1 MSTLDGQAAAPGD
14 LRVQETSQVDA
25 VAGGEGSLV
34 LPPEVI
40 GQLGR
45 ALAERAR
52 SGEPVRL
59 TGPGGWLTG
68 LMGQVLQAGLAAELD
83 AHLGYARGDAAG
95 NGSGNSRN
103 GAVTR
108 TVATEAG
115 PLEVAVPRDRAGTFA
130 PALLGKGER
139 RSDGINAQVTSLYA
153 KGLSVRDIARHLRT
167 AMGVEMSHD
176 TVSRITDAV
185 LDEMRAWQA
194 RPLEA
199 VYPVAW
205 IDAMM
210 ARVRD
215 GQSVR
220 NKAVNI
226 AIGADCEGTRH
237 VLGIWVA
244 REEGAKTSWAP
255 ALAQMRNRGLE
266 DVIICCCD
274 GLSGLGEEIA
284 VTWPRA
290 TVQTCVVHLIRAAN
304 RYASYQDR
312 KALSAA
318 LRPVYTAADADA
330 AQLALL
336 ELADS
341 PLGRKYPSAAAVFER
356 AWERFTP
363 FLEFEPDIRKIIY
376 TTNQIEQFNRQ
387 MRKVIKTR
395 GHFPNDDAVVKLLWL
410 AIVDTEEKR
419 AAEREK
425 EKDRPHG
432 QRTAPGYLI
441 EGSAAQGWKKA
452 LAAFDKAWPGR
463 IPDYAL

>member
-1 MSTLDGQAAAPGD
+1 MSTLDGRAAAAGD
-14 LRVQETSQVDA
+14 LGVPETSQVEA
-25 VAGGEGSLV
+25 AAGGEGSLV

-40 GQLGR
+40 GQLGQ
-45 ALAERAR
+45 ALAGRAR

-59 TGPGGWLTG
+59 TGPGGLLTG

-83 AHLGYARGDAAG
+83 AHLGYGRGDAAG

-103 GAVTR
+103 GTVPR
-108 TVATEAG
+108 TIATEAG

-130 PALLGKGER
+130 PSLLGKGTR
-139 RSDGINAQVTSLYA
+139 RSGGIDAQVTSLYC
-153 KGLSVRDIARHLRT
+153 KGLSVRDIARHMSAT
-167 AMGVEMSHD
+167 MGVEMSHD
-176 TVSRITDAV
+176 TVSRITDGA
-185 LDEMRAWQA
+185 LEEMRAWQA
-194 RPLEA
+194 RPLDA
-199 VYPVAW
+199 VYPVLW

-226 AIGADCEGTRH
+226 AVGADCEGTRH

-244 REEGAKTSWAP
+244 PEEGAKTWAQ
-255 ALAQMRNRGLE
+255 AMAQMRNRGLE
-266 DVIICCCD
+266 DVIVCCCD
-274 GLSGLGEEIA
+274 GLSGLGEEITA
-284 VTWPRA
+284 AWPQA
-290 TVQTCVVHLIRAAN
+290 TVQTCTVHLIRAAN

-312 KALSAA
+312 KALCAA
-318 LRPVYTAADADA
+318 LRPVYAAPDADA

-341 PLGRKYPSAAAVFER
+341 PLGKKYPSAVAVFER
-356 AWERFTP
+356 AWERFIP

-387 MRKVIKTR
+387 MRKIIKTR

-419 AAEREK
+419 AAERAK
-425 EKDRPHG
+425 EKGTPRQ

-441 EGSAAQGWKKA
+441 EGSATQGWKRA
-452 LAAFDKAWPGR
+452 LTAFDKAWPGR